1 MTTQQTQSRDI
12 FHSELETITT
22 SRSETGIL
30 LMQVR
35 SVITTSAYSV
45 GCCGECV
52 DLLTREERKT
62 NGEYDIPVLR
72 TVMVLYSRR
81 NDCSVHGSSSCEI
94 SSSSDS
100 EAIARMLVN
109 PKVHHRVRKRTP
121 SFLVVSQCNYVLS
134 LE

>member
-1 MTTQQTQSRDI
+1 VTTQQTYSRDI

-22 SRSETGIL
+22 SRSETGTL

-35 SVITTSAYSV
+35 SVTTTTAYSV

-52 DLLTREERKT
+52 DLTREERKT
-62 NGEYDIPVLR
+62 NGGCDIPVLR

-81 NDCSVHGSSSCEI
+81 NDCSVHGRSSCEI

-100 EAIARMLVN
+100 EEIARMLLN
-109 PKVHHRVRKRTP
+109 PKVHHHVRKITP
-121 SFLVVSQCNYVLS
+121 FFTVVSQCNYVLS
-134 LE
+134 LK